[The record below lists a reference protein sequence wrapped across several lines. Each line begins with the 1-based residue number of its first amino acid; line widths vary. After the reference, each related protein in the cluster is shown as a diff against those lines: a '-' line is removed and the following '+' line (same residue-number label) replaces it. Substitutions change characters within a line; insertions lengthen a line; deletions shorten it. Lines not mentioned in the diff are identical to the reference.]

1 MWFRD
6 YKTPDGKPVNKF
18 GYDDQWQNKEFT
30 LKVRA
35 AQCGGKWEPLVL
47 WLEETIVTSL
57 GAGGFSDCRSMPG
70 FLCILKCNS
79 AGGP

>member
-30 LKVRA
+30 LKVRRISMVA
-35 AQCGGKWEPLVL
+35 LDCHALEDAPYLRGYWFNGTILQCGGP
-47 WLEETIVTSL
+47 
-57 GAGGFSDCRSMPG
+57 F
-70 FLCILKCNS
+70 
-79 AGGP
+79 